1 MNESH
6 GLHPTY
12 SKYFKRNID
21 FNQKNIAKY
30 IEEIIR
36 DVEKDQRRRK
46 ISNEYRDRLEQL
58 LNS

>member
-12 SKYFKRNID
+12 SKVFKRNID

-30 IEEIIR
+30 VEEIIK

-46 ISNEYRDRLEQL
+46 ISNDYRDRFEQL